1 VARSA
6 EGFGPSALATPANA
20 ITAAR
25 LIAAPLMA
33 VLIAR
38 QGAGWPAV
46 AVWFVLSW
54 TDALDGFLARRQ
66 GATRSGAFLD
76 PLADKICVLVA
87 MVALVAIGRWWWLP
101 VGLIAGRE
109 LVQTALRSQL
119 GRRGISVPAT
129 RLAKLKTMLQD
140 LAVGGALL
148 PWTAHHHA
156 LVQSVLW
163 AAVVLTLLTG
173 AQYLR
178 IGRRSAVAA

>member
-1 VARSA
+1 MGAGVQG
-6 EGFGPSALATPANA
+6 GFGPSALATPANA

-33 VLIAR
+33 FLIVHE
-38 QGAGWPAV
+38 GASWSAIG
-46 AVWFVLSW
+46 VWFVLSW
-54 TDALDGFLARRQ
+54 TDALDGFLARRH

-87 MVALVAIGRWWWLP
+87 MVALVYTGYWWWLP

-119 GRRGISVPAT
+119 GRRGVSVPAT
-129 RLAKLKTMLQD
+129 RLAKVKTLLQD

-148 PWTAHHHA
+148 PWTTDHRT
-156 LVQSVLW
+156 VVTGVLW
-163 AAVVLTLLTG
+163 AAVGLTLFTG
-173 AQYLR
+173 AQYVRDLR
-178 IGRRSAVAA
+178 AVPA